1 VTVWV
6 AFYEV
11 VRFEFC
17 HFEERER
24 REILMLVKID
34 RFLPSVEMTK
44 MAVIQSSQDMND
56 PEEAFPAG
64 NHSDIRIDQA
74 PA

>member
-17 HFEERER
+17 HFEERWR

-44 MAVIQSSQDMND
+44 MAVIQSSQDMDD